1 MLKISFTHNLDALV
15 KKVEQRARRIPD
27 AAALALTNTAH
38 AVRQAEYDH
47 MRSVFDR
54 PTPFTLN
61 SLYVKAASKQNLSAV
76 VWLKPGANNY
86 LHAQIFGGTRNLKR
100 FEKALQRVR
109 GGIIGQAMPSDMFA
123 VPGSGVRLDAYG
135 NMSRGQIIQILS
147 AFQSAQ
153 DVAGFTANRR
163 AFSTKKGRGKR
174 LPQFFIGRPGHG
186 RLPLGVW
193 QRFRFAHGSAIKPVL
208 IFVRSTRYKKLFQF
222 YEVGEETARK
232 TFGGYFEAAL
242 RGL

>member
-1 MLKISFTHNLDALV
+1 MLKISLTHNLDAV
-15 KKVEQRARRIPD
+15 AKRIEQRVRRIPD

-47 MRSVFDR
+47 MRKVFDR
-54 PTPFTLN
+54 PVPFTLN
-61 SLYVKAASKQNLSAV
+61 SLYVKAASRGNLTAV

-86 LHAQIFGGTRNLKR
+86 LHAQIFGGTRKLKR
-100 FEKALQRVR
+100 FEKALQHAR
-109 GGIIGQAMPSDMFA
+109 GGLGQPMPANMFA
-123 VPGSGVRLDAYG
+123 VPGTGARLDAYG
-135 NMSRGQIIQILS
+135 NISRGQIVQILS

-153 DVAGFTANRR
+153 DVAGFAANRTAR
-163 AFSTKKGRGKR
+163 SVKRRGKK
-174 LPQFFIGRPGHG
+174 LAQFFIGRPGRG
-186 RLPLGVW
+186 KLPLGIW
-193 QRFRFAHGSAIKPVL
+193 QRFQFAHGSAIKPVL